1 MIFESATAQGTV
13 GLSAGI
19 TAPTMPATVETLI
32 LQMWLGR
39 LEIIPV
45 LVFLR
50 ALYVRTATDGSS
62 TPTRATRALA
72 DETLRSRARVL
83 GDRLPPVVTDAHSP
97 GDGFAPS
104 YRSGAHEE
112 LRCLT

>member
-19 TAPTMPATVETLI
+19 TAPTMPATVETVI

-50 ALYVRTATDGSS
+50 ALYIRTATDDSS
-62 TPTRATRALA
+62 TPDTRHARPGRRDVAL
-72 DETLRSRARVL
+72 TCPSAR
-83 GDRLPPVVTDAHSP
+83 G
-97 GDGFAPS
+97 
-104 YRSGAHEE
+104 
-112 LRCLT
+112 